1 MGVHRRSGAS
11 ARSASEGTLRR
22 SLRGNEAKM
31 VERTTI
37 DESCQRSAI
46 CRLNAAEG
54 TIAAIHQ
61 PNYIPWLGYF
71 FKIAHVH
78 KFVFLDVVAYTCN
91 SFVNRNYIKT
101 PNGPGWLTIPV
112 LTSG

>member
-31 VERTTI
+31 GERTTK

-71 FKIAHVH
+71 FKIAHAD
-78 KFVFLDVVAYTCN
+78 KFVFLDNVVYPDT
-91 SFVNRNYIKT
+91 SFVNRNSIKT
-101 PNGPGWLTIPV
+101 PNGSAWLTIPV
-112 LTSG
+112 IRC